1 MKELAKVHLLHK
13 LRFLERIIMSAI
25 HFLKVYWKNPHHVFR
40 HWLLMVA
47 LPLIFLTPT
56 HSYANPV
63 ALTLLVDGV
72 VKTAKFAGAAASL
85 ASIFGGFSGQSDD
98 HPLYSLGDNSP
109 TLSISATETTFNLL
123 LKQPNDVSEFEDDLP
138 AVLSGIA
145 KINTP
150 TGAVD
155 AWSFSVSVEADN
167 ATLISPLKTELD
179 VQGFVQHIIVPH
191 PELMEKT
198 PAPALNYDL
207 GISVPCLGFPC
218 SYATSTLLDSDSD
231 NNTHNNGHHIDLLRT
246 NLEVRC
252 CSTQVGNIDYFNVVL
267 EAKHVIPEPSTVSSL
282 WAVFLALA
290 CVRRRHSKKESAT
303 VRSSFP
309 HD

>member
-1 MKELAKVHLLHK
+1 
-13 LRFLERIIMSAI
+13 MSAI
-25 HFLKVYWKNPHHVFR
+25 HFSTVYCKKPRHVLR
-40 HWLLMVA
+40 HWLLTVA
-47 LPLIFLTPT
+47 VLLFFLTPT
-56 HSYANPV
+56 YSYGSPIT
-63 ALTLLVDGV
+63 LTLLVDGV
-72 VKTAKFAGAAASL
+72 VKTAKFAGTAATL
-85 ASIFGGFSGQSDD
+85 ASIFGGFTGQSDD
-98 HPLYSLGDNSP
+98 HPLYSFGDNSP

-138 AVLSGIA
+138 AILSGIA

-155 AWSFSVSVEADN
+155 AWKFSVSVEADN
-167 ATLISPLKTELD
+167 GTLIPPLKTELD
-179 VQGFVQHIIVPH
+179 VQGFVQHVIVPH

-231 NNTHNNGHHIDLLRT
+231 YNTHNNGHHIDLLRT

-267 EAKHVIPEPSTVSSL
+267 EAKHVIPEPSTVSIL
-282 WAVFLALA
+282 CAVFLALA
-290 CVRRRHSKKESAT
+290 CVRRRHHRKESST
-303 VRSSFP
+303 VRSPFP
-309 HD
+309 HG